1 MTLIRSY
8 LEALSAMDDRPLT
21 FAEGT
26 LLFAE
31 GAPGREMYIVRTG
44 TVVLRA
50 GSRELETVGPGG
62 VIGEM
67 SLIDP
72 APRSASAVA
81 GVDCTVTSV
90 TEHTFQD
97 LIKKIPGLA
106 IEMMRIITRRLRKAN
121 EKATPEP
128 RAAGRPR
135 RSASAGK
142 PAKAPSRPAARG
154 RKRPATRPATTNKK
168 KTKTTTRARRK

>member
-8 LEALSAMDDRPLT
+8 LEALMAVDDRPLQ
-21 FAEGT
+21 FPEGT

-81 GVDCTVTSV
+81 GPDCTVTSV

-106 IEMMRIITRRLRKAN
+106 LEMMRIITRRLRKTN
-121 EKATPEP
+121 ERVTPAPKA
-128 RAAGRPR
+128 AATR
-135 RSASAGK
+135 
-142 PAKAPSRPAARG
+142 RPAARKPRPKARAKAKPAARPKPRAK
-154 RKRPATRPATTNKK
+154 RK
-168 KTKTTTRARRK
+168 

>member
-8 LEALSAMDDRPLT
+8 LEALMAVDDRPLQ

-81 GVDCTVTSV
+81 GPDCTVTSV

-97 LIKKIPGLA
+97 LIKKIP
-106 IEMMRIITRRLRKAN
+106 
-121 EKATPEP
+121 
-128 RAAGRPR
+128 
-135 RSASAGK
+135 
-142 PAKAPSRPAARG
+142 
-154 RKRPATRPATTNKK
+154 
-168 KTKTTTRARRK
+168 